1 MDLGKKDLFDANPE
15 KELPAKRD
23 SPGSTKGSNFMSNSL
38 AAIRWQGLVKYSTD
52 QEKPQAELSASR
64 SLFMPPES
72 ATACGQTT
80 VSSFYQQTETCPIQ
94 SQWQICIPR
103 LIYTD
108 QSELHN
114 LDTSFT

>member
-64 SLFMPPES
+64 SLFMLPES
-72 ATACGQTT
+72 ATAGK
-80 VSSFYQQTETCPIQ
+80 
-94 SQWQICIPR
+94 PR
-103 LIYTD
+103 FHLSTNRLRPAP
-108 QSELHN
+108 SNHKGKFVFLG
-114 LDTSFT
+114 